1 MSSSAADSLG
11 AFLAEE
17 GAAKGMYSDIL
28 LRVTNKVIPERV
40 SYERR
45 LHKLILCQ
53 SPYLQRRIGGAA
65 ARPAQAQ
72 ADATLEVSVVD
83 PNVTTAAVER
93 AVSVLYGG
101 PLPELLAEELL
112 PTLGAAMLL
121 EFPRLVRHCVSC
133 AVSHF
138 HPSTLEDIIQWSKL
152 YPGSGLWEECVYF
165 LARNCSKLCHT
176 KAFQTMPTAL
186 MLALCR
192 SEECDFSSSKRK
204 FEVVQAYR
212 LRNYPDQPVDGID
225 SALTDEELAVL
236 QDDLESGESA
246 RTADGSKFP
255 LSENEAADMFAQLAM
270 YEKLLFDE
278 VTFASKIAMA
288 AGMGDNQDHLDVHND
303 DGERPRAPG
312 QPAGPQ
318 QAQQP
323 QQPRRKVVK
332 FAADRCIEILTE
344 LSNHGELKADDEL
357 HSDILYVMDTIVNNR
372 MHEMYHGKESSQQTT
387 IVEGWLQQDKKNR
400 LRRKRRK
407 SEQGLINMSFLDPGR
422 SGADARVNAYELF
435 PDLDA
440 WQFDIFKANLDCG
453 GTPLLHVALE
463 IFGKYNLTSR
473 FCAPGV
479 LDAFLKRIESGYMPN
494 PYHNKT
500 HAADVLQTMH
510 HMLLSGG
517 ILEHLTDI
525 EVFAALI
532 AAIIHDH
539 EHPGLN
545 QNFLVNTGAS
555 HAITYNDQTVLEM
568 HHVCSVYKVR
578 ARDTPGCADRAML
591 PRRSPAAG

>member
-1 MSSSAADSLG
+1 MMAEPLG
-11 AFLAEE
+11 SYLMED
-17 GAAKGMYSDIL
+17 GAAKGLYSDIL
-28 LRVTNKVIPERV
+28 LKVTNKVIPERV
-40 SYERR
+40 RYERN

-53 SPYLQRRIGGAA
+53 SPYLQRRIGGACG
-65 ARPAQAQ
+65 
-72 ADATLEVSVVD
+72 DTLEVSVVD
-83 PNVTTAAVER
+83 PNITNSAIEYAI
-93 AVSVLYGG
+93 SVMYGG
-101 PLPELLAEELL
+101 PLLDLGVDDLL
-112 PTLGAAMLL
+112 PTLGAAMLF
-121 EFPRLVRHCVSC
+121 EFPKLVRHCVSC
-133 AVSHF
+133 VVAQF
-138 HPSTLEDIIQWSKL
+138 HPTTLDDIIQWSKL

-176 KAFQTMPTAL
+176 KAFQTMPTSL
-186 MLALCR
+186 LLALCQ
-192 SEECDFSSSKRK
+192 SDECDFSSSKRK
-204 FEVVQAYR
+204 FEVVQAFR
-212 LRNYPDQPVDGID
+212 LRNYPEQPVDGIEQT
-225 SALTDEELAVL
+225 LTEEDLAVL
-236 QDDLESGESA
+236 QDDMESNKTTGN
-246 RTADGSKFP
+246 ADGSKFP

-270 YEKLLFDE
+270 YEKKLFDE

-288 AGMGDNQDHLDVHND
+288 AGMGDNQDRLDVTND
-303 DGERPRAPG
+303 SIDNSK
-312 QPAGPQ
+312 
-318 QAQQP
+318 
-323 QQPRRKVVK
+323 RKVVK

-344 LSNHGELKADDEL
+344 LSNHGDIKADDEM

-407 SEQGLINMSFLDPGR
+407 SEQGLINMSFHDPSR
-422 SGADARVNAYELF
+422 SGEKAVNSYQLF

-463 IFGKYNLTSR
+463 IFGKYNLTSK

-510 HMLLSGG
+510 HMLLHGG

-525 EVFAALI
+525 EVFSALI

-545 QNFLVNTGAS
+545 QNFLVSTGAS

-578 ARDTPGCADRAML
+578 ETRPNNLSDC
-591 PRRSPAAG
+591 